1 MGQRLLHT
9 VYSRRFVLGGAA
21 ATLMLSGCNTIP
33 RGAPSRREVTRGASA
48 EDADFALELVSR
60 DRLPVYAGWGGPKEP
75 HQSGWPQGGAT
86 PQDQIIAPG
95 DRLEMRIWDPDESS
109 LLTSTE
115 ERFADIANVTVSG
128 AGEVTLPYVG
138 NVAVG
143 GLSAEAA
150 RARLEDRLISI
161 VSSAQLQMQVSQGR
175 RNSVDLLGGVGAP
188 GTYPL
193 TERNL
198 PLSALIS
205 AAGGVR
211 DGMANPQVQITR
223 GSQVYRRPLEFVFHH
238 PQNDPPLQGGDRV
251 LIQADRRSF
260 KALGAAG
267 REEIVAFDADD
278 VSALRA
284 ISLMGGMADTRADP
298 RGILVLRRYPEQVSA
313 RADGP
318 DHPRVVFSFD
328 LTHASG
334 LFVADEFLLADED
347 IVMATQAPAT
357 SVERVLSLMGA
368 SLGFGR
374 QVGTL

>member
-21 ATLMLSGCNTIP
+21 TTLMLGGCNTIP

-48 EDADFALELVSR
+48 EDADFALEIVSR
-60 DRLPVYAGWGGPKEP
+60 ARLPVYAGWGGPKEQ
-75 HQSGWPQGGAT
+75 HQSSWPQGGAT
-86 PQDQIIAPG
+86 PQDQILAPG

-109 LLTSTE
+109 LLTSAE
-115 ERFADIANVTVSG
+115 QQFADIANVTVSG

-150 RARLEDRLISI
+150 RARLEDRLTSI

-223 GSQVYRRPLEFVFHH
+223 GSHVYRRPLEFVFQH

-284 ISLMGGMADTRADP
+284 ISLMGGMADSRADP
-298 RGILVLRRYPEQVSA
+298 RGILVLRRYPEQVTA
-313 RADGP
+313 REDGP
-318 DHPRVVFSFD
+318 GHPRVVFSFD

-374 QVGTL
+374 QVSTL